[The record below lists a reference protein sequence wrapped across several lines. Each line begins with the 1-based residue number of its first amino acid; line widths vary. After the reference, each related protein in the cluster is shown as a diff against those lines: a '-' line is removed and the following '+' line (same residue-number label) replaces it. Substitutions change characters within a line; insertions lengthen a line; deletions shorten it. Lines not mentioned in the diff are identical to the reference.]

1 MTNALLK
8 GSDLTESRDGLRTC
22 REDQGDAL
30 CLSVASIGGGRMGET
45 DTLSNKCIAHL
56 SVSKDWPME
65 NFSDIGSEEE
75 ESTDDYKDSG
85 RI

>member
-1 MTNALLK
+1 
-8 GSDLTESRDGLRTC
+8 
-22 REDQGDAL
+22 
-30 CLSVASIGGGRMGET
+30 MGET

-65 NFSDIGSEEE
+65 NFSDISSEEE